1 MILIDIEMPKR
12 CVDCPCA
19 YWIQT
24 GEYQGMLMC
33 NVLEYK
39 AGDKAADKG
48 RFIVNEYEDRPVR
61 CPMFDMAG
69 VAVK

>member
-12 CVDCPCA
+12 CADCPCA

-33 NVLEYK
+33 NALEYK
-39 AGDKAADKG
+39 AGENAADKS
-48 RFIVNEYEDRPVR
+48 RFIVNENGKPGR
-61 CPMFDMAG
+61 CPLYDLAG
-69 VAVK
+69 VRAK